1 MFEEYYDV
9 LKLFNFRRSW
19 CQAVRFV
26 FIFNDLF
33 RARFKTAFPKICI
46 TGLFKKIAL
55 ERDFS
60 FHIIFSVSLCEKRNI
75 FPMTGSIAHCFKMLC
90 TSLITL
96 RLGRVQTFLVD
107 FGLYS

>member
-1 MFEEYYDV
+1 MISEYYDG

-26 FIFNDLF
+26 FIFNNLF
-33 RARFKTAFPKICI
+33 CVRFKTAFPKICI
-46 TGLFKKIAL
+46 TGVFKKITL
-55 ERDFS
+55 VRRISHFTS
-60 FHIIFSVSLCEKRNI
+60 FFSVSLCEKRNI
-75 FPMTGSIAHCFKMLC
+75 FPISGNIAHCFKTY

-96 RLGRVQTFLVD
+96 CLGRVQNFLID